1 MLYFCTMSRVLA
13 IDYGQKRVGIAI
25 TDEEQIIA
33 SALTTLNSKD
43 VIPFLKDYLDKE
55 VVVCFVVGL
64 AKNLDDTPSES
75 ARFIEPFVRRLKDA
89 FPEVSIERV
98 DERFTSKMAFQ
109 TMIDAGVK
117 QRKRRDKGLVDKISA
132 TLILQSFLDARK

>member
-55 VVVCFVVGL
+55 VVECFVVGL

-109 TMIDAGVK
+109 TMIDAGLK

>member
-1 MLYFCTMSRVLA
+1 MSRLLA
-13 IDYGQKRVGIAI
+13 IDYGQKRVGIAV

-33 SALTTLNSKD
+33 SALTTISSKE
-43 VIPFLKDYLDKE
+43 VLAFLKDYLIEEDVE
-55 VVVCFVVGL
+55 CFVVGL

-75 ARFIEPFVRRLKDA
+75 ARFIEPFVRRLKAA
-89 FPEVSIERV
+89 FPEICIERV
-98 DERFTSKMAFQ
+98 DERFTSKIAFQ

>member
-1 MLYFCTMSRVLA
+1 M
-13 IDYGQKRVGIAI
+13 
-25 TDEEQIIA
+25 
-33 SALTTLNSKD
+33 
-43 VIPFLKDYLDKE
+43 PFLKDYLDKE
-55 VVVCFVVGL
+55 VVECFVVGL